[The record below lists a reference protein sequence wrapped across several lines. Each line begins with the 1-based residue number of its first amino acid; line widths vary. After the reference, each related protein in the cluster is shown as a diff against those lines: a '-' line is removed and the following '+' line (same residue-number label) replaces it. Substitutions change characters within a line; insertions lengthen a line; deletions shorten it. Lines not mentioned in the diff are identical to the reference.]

1 MKEKLILFTF
11 LTIFSL
17 ITTPIIK
24 NNSLIIPTNNGLITY
39 QVQKGDSLWDIALRY
54 DSNDIEN
61 FLFEAKKLFPKLS
74 LVTIENSSHWI
85 HYENHKKF
93 LLETLNYLR
102 T

>member
-24 NNSLIIPTNNGLITY
+24 NNSIITPTNKGLITY
-39 QVQKGDSLWDIALRY
+39 QVQKGDSLWDIALKY

-61 FLFEAKKLFPKLS
+61 FLFEAKKLNNLDNS
-74 LVTIENSSHWI
+74 TIFEDQI
-85 HYENHKKF
+85 
-93 LLETLNYLR
+93 LIIP
-102 T
+102 

>member
-24 NNSLIIPTNNGLITY
+24 SNSLNIPTNNGLITY
-39 QVQKGDSLWDIALRY
+39 QVQKGDSLWDIALKY

-61 FLFEAKKLFPKLS
+61 FLFEAKKLNNLQ
-74 LVTIENSSHWI
+74 NSAI
-85 HYENHKKF
+85 YEDQI
-93 LLETLNYLR
+93 LIIP
-102 T
+102 

>member
-24 NNSLIIPTNNGLITY
+24 NNSLTIPTNNGLMTY
-39 QVQKGDSLWDIALRY
+39 QVQKGDSLWDISLKY

-61 FLFEAKKLFPKLS
+61 FLFEAKKLNNLDNS
-74 LVTIENSSHWI
+74 TIFEDQI
-85 HYENHKKF
+85 
-93 LLETLNYLR
+93 LIIP
-102 T
+102 

>member
-24 NNSLIIPTNNGLITY
+24 NNSLIIPTNNGLIIY
-39 QVQKGDSLWDIALRY
+39 QVQKGDSLWDIGLKY

-61 FLFEAKKLFPKLS
+61 FLFEAKKLNNLQ
-74 LVTIENSSHWI
+74 NSAI
-85 HYENHKKF
+85 YEDQI
-93 LLETLNYLR
+93 LIIP
-102 T
+102 

>member
-24 NNSLIIPTNNGLITY
+24 NNSLIIRANNGLITY
-39 QVQKGDSLWDIALRY
+39 QVQKGDSLWDIALKY

-61 FLFEAKKLFPKLS
+61 FLFEAKKLNNLD
-74 LVTIENSSHWI
+74 NSAI
-85 HYENHKKF
+85 FEDQI
-93 LLETLNYLR
+93 LIIP
-102 T
+102 

>member
-11 LTIFSL
+11 LTMFSL

-39 QVQKGDSLWDIALRY
+39 QVQKGDSLWDIALKF

-61 FLFEAKKLFPKLS
+61 FLFEAKKLNNLQ
-74 LVTIENSSHWI
+74 NSAI
-85 HYENHKKF
+85 YEDQI
-93 LLETLNYLR
+93 LIIP
-102 T
+102 

>member
-24 NNSLIIPTNNGLITY
+24 NNSLTFPTNNVFITY
-39 QVQKGDSLWDIALRY
+39 QVQKGDSLWDIGLKY

-61 FLFEAKKLFPKLS
+61 FLFEAKKLNNLD
-74 LVTIENSSHWI
+74 NSAI
-85 HYENHKKF
+85 FEDQI
-93 LLETLNYLR
+93 LIIP
-102 T
+102 

>member
-24 NNSLIIPTNNGLITY
+24 NNSLTLPTNNVLITY
-39 QVQKGDSLWDIALRY
+39 QVQKGDSLWDIGLKY

-61 FLFEAKKLFPKLS
+61 FLFEAKKLNNLDNS
-74 LVTIENSSHWI
+74 TIFEDQI
-85 HYENHKKF
+85 
-93 LLETLNYLR
+93 LIIP
-102 T
+102 

>member
-1 MKEKLILFTF
+1 MKEKLILLTF

-39 QVQKGDSLWDIALRY
+39 QVQKGDSLWDIGLKY

-61 FLFEAKKLFPKLS
+61 FLFEAKKLNNLDNS
-74 LVTIENSSHWI
+74 TIFEDQI
-85 HYENHKKF
+85 
-93 LLETLNYLR
+93 LIIP
-102 T
+102 

>member
-39 QVQKGDSLWDIALRY
+39 QVQKGDSLWDIALKY

-61 FLFEAKKLFPKLS
+61 FLFEAKKLNNLD
-74 LVTIENSSHWI
+74 NSI
-85 HYENHKKF
+85 IFEDQI
-93 LLETLNYLR
+93 LIIP
-102 T
+102 

>member
-24 NNSLIIPTNNGLITY
+24 NNSLNIPTNNGLMTY
-39 QVQKGDSLWDIALRY
+39 QVQKGDSLWDIALKY

-61 FLFEAKKLFPKLS
+61 FLFEAKKLNNL
-74 LVTIENSSHWI
+74 ENSEI
-85 HYENHKKF
+85 FEDQI
-93 LLETLNYLR
+93 LIIP
-102 T
+102 

>member
-24 NNSLIIPTNNGLITY
+24 NNSLIIPINNGLITY
-39 QVQKGDSLWDIALRY
+39 QVQKGDSLWDIALKY

-61 FLFEAKKLFPKLS
+61 FLFEAKKLNNLQ
-74 LVTIENSSHWI
+74 NSAI
-85 HYENHKKF
+85 FEDQI
-93 LLETLNYLR
+93 LIIP
-102 T
+102 

>member
-24 NNSLIIPTNNGLITY
+24 NNSLINPTNNGLITY
-39 QVQKGDSLWDIALRY
+39 QVKKGDSLWGIALKY

-61 FLFEAKKLFPKLS
+61 FLFKTKKLNNLDNS
-74 LVTIENSSHWI
+74 TIFEDQI
-85 HYENHKKF
+85 
-93 LLETLNYLR
+93 LIIP
-102 T
+102 

>member
-24 NNSLIIPTNNGLITY
+24 NNSIIIPTNNGLITY
-39 QVQKGDSLWDIALRY
+39 QVQKGDSLWDIALKY

-61 FLFEAKKLFPKLS
+61 FLFETKKLNNL
-74 LVTIENSSHWI
+74 ENSKI
-85 HYENHKKF
+85 FEDQI
-93 LLETLNYLR
+93 LIIP
-102 T
+102 

>member
-1 MKEKLILFTF
+1 MKEKLILLTF

-39 QVQKGDSLWDIALRY
+39 HVQKGDSLWDIALKY

-61 FLFEAKKLFPKLS
+61 FLFDAKKLNNLD
-74 LVTIENSSHWI
+74 NSAI
-85 HYENHKKF
+85 FEDQI
-93 LLETLNYLR
+93 LIIP
-102 T
+102 

>member
-39 QVQKGDSLWDIALRY
+39 QVQKGDSLWDIALKY
-54 DSNDIEN
+54 DSIDIEN
-61 FLFEAKKLFPKLS
+61 FLFKTKKLNNLDNS
-74 LVTIENSSHWI
+74 TIFEDQI
-85 HYENHKKF
+85 
-93 LLETLNYLR
+93 LIIP
-102 T
+102 

>member
-24 NNSLIIPTNNGLITY
+24 SNSLNIPTNNGLITY
-39 QVQKGDSLWDIALRY
+39 QVQKGDSLWDIALKY

-61 FLFEAKKLFPKLS
+61 YLFKAKKLNNLQ
-74 LVTIENSSHWI
+74 NSAI
-85 HYENHKKF
+85 YEDQI
-93 LLETLNYLR
+93 LIIP
-102 T
+102 

>member
-24 NNSLIIPTNNGLITY
+24 NNSLTIPTINGLMTY
-39 QVQKGDSLWDIALRY
+39 QVQKGDSLWDIGLKY

-61 FLFEAKKLFPKLS
+61 FLFEAKKLNNLDNS
-74 LVTIENSSHWI
+74 TIFEDQI
-85 HYENHKKF
+85 
-93 LLETLNYLR
+93 LIIP
-102 T
+102 